1 MVVIRKECP
10 ILYAMAVFS
19 DSEIVAGLK
28 TGQQVETITQHL
40 YDRYY
45 RTIKQLVFKNGGT
58 QQDSE
63 DLFQDVLLLFIEI
76 ISKGRYSAD
85 GEATIETYLYS
96 IAYKVWV
103 KRWKR
108 TVRQAHWEQMF
119 ATTYQYVENI
129 VLQYQDQL
137 TAEQILSRLGEP
149 CRTIL
154 YAFYVEGRSLE
165 EIAVQLN
172 SSKGAIKQQKFR
184 CLNKLKDYYGR
195 RE

>member
-1 MVVIRKECP
+1 
-10 ILYAMAVFS
+10 MAVFS
-19 DSEIVAGLK
+19 DNQIVAGLK
-28 TGQQVETITQHL
+28 TGHQVEAITQHL

-45 RTIKQLVFKNGGT
+45 RTIKQLVFKNGGN

-63 DLFQDVLLLFIEI
+63 DLFQDVLVLFIEI
-76 ISKGRYSAD
+76 VSTGRYTSEGA
-85 GEATIETYLYS
+85 ATVETYLYS

-108 TVRQAHWEQMF
+108 TVRQAYWEQMF

-137 TAEQILSRLGEP
+137 TAEQILNQLGEP

-154 YAFYVEGRSLE
+154 YGFYVEGRSLE

-172 SSKGAIKQQKFR
+172 SNEGAVKQQKFR
-184 CLNKLKDYYGR
+184 CVNKLKDYYGR